1 MINNAEYFIAHNRRD
16 VGDHEILMRLAQE
29 ASKLAS
35 AALERCNEGSLAKDR
50 KDERAL
56 AAAIGCVQAVAE
68 IVAERISLGADQI
81 ATSRNKLSKAW
92 ALEIDPD
99 WRRASDDDQT

>member
-1 MINNAEYFIAHNRRD
+1 MTNAEYFVAHNRRD

-56 AAAIGCVQAVAE
+56 AAAIGCVQAAAE
-68 IVAERISLGADQI
+68 IVAERISLSADQI
-81 ATSRNKLSKAW
+81 ATTRGKFGKSW
-92 ALEIDPD
+92 ALGIDPN
-99 WRRASDDDQT
+99 WRRASDDDET

>member
-1 MINNAEYFIAHNRRD
+1 MISSAEYFIAHNRLD
-16 VGDHEILMRLAQE
+16 VSDHEILMRLAQE
-29 ASKLAS
+29 ASRLAC

-56 AAAIGCVQAVAE
+56 AAAIGYVQAAAE
-68 IVAERISLGADQI
+68 IAAERISLGADQI

-92 ALEIDPD
+92 ALEIDPN
-99 WRRASDDDQT
+99 WRCASDDQD